1 MTWTFHS
8 AMTGSFHSVLKSF
21 TFKELRLS
29 TDGKE
34 VALVSREKGMG
45 ASNEL
50 NAKVVVVA

>member
-8 AMTGSFHSVLKSF
+8 AMTGSFHSVLKSS

-50 NAKVVVVA
+50 NAKIVVVV